1 MFPSALR
8 RTSLRAARTGRRP
21 PALAAT
27 LSGAALLLLAGC
39 ASVTP
44 GASVTEVSRLTQPHT
59 GQPLAL
65 QPLYAADL
73 AAALREPL
81 SADAAVALALKNNR
95 ALQARLARL
104 GVTAAEVAEAGR
116 LPNPGFRFSR
126 LTRGSEVELERGWH
140 VDLARLLALPL
151 VREAETRRLQADE
164 RQAATQVLALAADT
178 RRAWVRAV
186 AADETLSYRRQVMGA
201 AEAGEELAR
210 RMQAAGNFN
219 ALSRAREQGFATEAR
234 LALARAQ
241 AQRLA
246 ARERLVRLLG
256 LSSEEAAA
264 LRLPERLPELPAA
277 PREQVDIETL
287 ALSQRLD
294 VQAARL
300 TLEQAGR
307 QASLARTTRWVS
319 MLELGTVRN
328 SSNEAPTQRG
338 WEVALELPLFGPGPL
353 PRAEALASLAA
364 HDAADTALRARSEV
378 REALGLYRSAWDI
391 ARQHRDEALPL
402 ARRISDEQL
411 LRYNAML
418 IGVFELL
425 ADARAQVAAVSAA
438 QDAVRDF
445 WLAQIDLD
453 EALLGPVTPS
463 LPTGSAAPATGPAA
477 SH

>member
-1 MFPSALR
+1 MLSCPFLR
-8 RTSLRAARTGRRP
+8 TPPGVAPRAWPR

-27 LSGAALLLLAGC
+27 LCSATLLLSGC
-39 ASVTP
+39 ANIDA
-44 GASVTEVSRLTQPHT
+44 GAPLPEVNRLTQPHT
-59 GQPLAL
+59 GQPLAA
-65 QPLYAADL
+65 QPLAAVDL

-81 SADAAVALALKNNR
+81 AADSAVSLALRNNR

-140 VDLARLLALPL
+140 VDLARLLTLPL
-151 VREAETRRLQADE
+151 ARQAEARRLQAE
-164 RQAATQVLALAADT
+164 QRQVAADVLAIAADT

-186 AADETLSYRRQVMGA
+186 AAEETLAYRRQVMGA
-201 AEAGEELAR
+201 ADAGAELAR

-219 ALSRAREQGFATEAR
+219 ALSRAREQTFATEAR

-256 LSSEEAAA
+256 LGDDDATA
-264 LRLPERLPELPAA
+264 LRLPERLPELPPAA
-277 PREQVDIETL
+277 RPQADVE
-287 ALSQRLD
+287 ALGLTQRLD

-300 TLEQAGR
+300 TLDQAAT
-307 QASLARTTRWVS
+307 QADLARTTRWVS

-328 SSNEAPTQRG
+328 TSNEAPTQRG
-338 WEVALELPLFGPGPL
+338 WEIALEVPLFGPGPQ
-353 PRAEALASLAA
+353 PRAQALAALAA
-364 HDAADTALRARSEV
+364 HEAADTALRARSEV
-378 REALGLYRSAWDI
+378 REAYGLYRSAWDI

-438 QDAVRDF
+438 QDALRDF
-445 WLAQIDLD
+445 WLAQADLD
-453 EALLGPVTPS
+453 QALLGPVTPL
-463 LPTGSAAPATGPAA
+463 LPTPGAATSAAAPAA
-477 SH
+477 H